1 LLSADASVYLATYFR
16 KRRDELLRQRSI
28 NRKTVSRNIINFEEA
43 EKVVGYLN
51 MFQPDCDFISGV
63 ANAHA
68 EAVQKAYE
76 LDGQPM
82 TQRVIDQEIMLEV
95 EKILMQSIGGVIS
108 REKGRME
115 LLRMRTRRVDSGVSA
130 KLRSLTR
137 HLTKMVKVTQ
147 QQIRNDVTLHMLEM
161 KKQNAIAQ
169 KTEPP
174 VTDDYRFSKHALD
187 EARKSVAEDNAKPHP
202 MVGAAVV
209 KNGKILAVAHRGE
222 APGNHAEFT
231 ALEGKLSDSSI
242 AGATVYTT
250 LEPCTTRSHP
260 KVPCADRLVER
271 RVARVVIGMLDP
283 DERITGR
290 GVQRLR
296 DGDIRID
303 FFPHDLMKEVE
314 ELNREFT
321 RYCKQQVHK
330 PKELLL
336 EVYNFDGTDGP
347 IQVRGRMHSVQ
358 GPKMDLNGL
367 VTIVNP
373 SQIPTKIRPV
383 RLTVDG
389 EDFAIDS
396 FFFREKGKRERLHKI
411 SVLGNDKGHYEL
423 HFMFPD
429 DKFSEM
435 KQGELLLA
443 QDSSDEPIVVAL
455 SFS

>member
-1 LLSADASVYLATYFR
+1 
-16 KRRDELLRQRSI
+16 
-28 NRKTVSRNIINFEEA
+28 
-43 EKVVGYLN
+43 
-51 MFQPDCDFISGV
+51 MP
-63 ANAHA
+63 
-68 EAVQKAYE
+68 
-76 LDGQPM
+76 
-82 TQRVIDQEIMLEV
+82 EV
-95 EKILMQSIGGVIS
+95 DKILMQSVGGVIS

-115 LLRMRTRRVDSGVSA
+115 LLQKRTRQVDSGVSA
-130 KLRSLTR
+130 KLGSLTR
-137 HLTKMVKVTQ
+137 HLTKMVNETQ
-147 QQIRNDVTLHMLEM
+147 QKIRNDVTLHMLEM
-161 KKQNAIAQ
+161 KKQSAGSQ
-169 KTEPP
+169 KTEQP
-174 VTDDYRFSKHALD
+174 VTDDYKFSKLALD
-187 EARKSVAEDNAKPHP
+187 EARKSVAEDGDRPHP
-202 MVGAAVV
+202 MVGAVVV
-209 KNGKILAVAHRGE
+209 KNGEVLGVAHRGE

-231 ALEGKLSDSSI
+231 AHEKKLADSAV

-250 LEPCTTRSHP
+250 LEPCTTRNHP

-314 ELNREFT
+314 ELNRDFT
-321 RYCKQQVHK
+321 RHCKHQVHK
-330 PKELLL
+330 PKEPVPA
-336 EVYNFDGTDGP
+336 VYNFDGADGP
-347 IQVRGRMHSVQ
+347 IKVRGRIHSVH
-358 GPKMDLNGL
+358 GPKMDLYGL

-389 EDFAIDS
+389 QEFALDS
-396 FFFREKGKRERLHKI
+396 FFFREKDKRERFQKI

-435 KQGELLLA
+435 KQGELWLA
-443 QDSSDEPIVVAL
+443 KDGNDEPIVVEL

>member
-1 LLSADASVYLATYFR
+1 MLNGDASVYLATHFR
-16 KRRDELLRQRSI
+16 KRRDELLKQRDI
-28 NRKTVSRNIINFEEA
+28 NRQTVSRNIIHFEDA

-51 MFQPDCDFISGV
+51 MFQPDCDFISGL
-63 ANAHA
+63 AHAHA

-76 LDGQPM
+76 LDGQLM
-82 TQRVIDQEIMLEV
+82 TQHVIDQEIMPEV
-95 EKILMQSIGGVIS
+95 DRILMESVGGVIS

-115 LLRMRTRRVDSGVSA
+115 LLQKRTRRVDSGVSA
-130 KLRSLTR
+130 KLGSLTR
-137 HLTKMVKVTQ
+137 HLTKMVKETQ

-161 KKQNAIAQ
+161 KKQSASSR
-169 KTEPP
+169 KTESS
-174 VTDDYRFSKHALD
+174 VTDDYRFSKVALD
-187 EARKSVAEDNAKPHP
+187 EARKSVAEDDAKPHP
-202 MVGAAVV
+202 MVGAVVV
-209 KNGKILAVAHRGE
+209 KNGAVLAVAHRGE

-231 ALEGKLSDSSI
+231 ALEKKLSDSAV

-250 LEPCTTRSHP
+250 LEPCTTRNHP

-314 ELNREFT
+314 ELNRDFT
-321 RYCKQQVHK
+321 RHCKQQVHK
-330 PKELLL
+330 PKEPLPV
-336 EVYNFDGTDGP
+336 VYNFDGADGP
-347 IQVRGRMHSVQ
+347 VKVRGRMHSVH
-358 GPKMDLNGL
+358 GPKMDLYGL

-373 SQIPTKIRPV
+373 SLTPTKIRPV
-383 RLTVDG
+383 RLVVDG
-389 EDFAIDS
+389 QEFPLDS
-396 FFFREKGKRERLHKI
+396 FFFREKDKRERFQKI

-423 HFMFPD
+423 HFLFPD

-435 KQGELLLA
+435 KQGELWLA
-443 QDSSDEPIVVAL
+443 KDGNDEPIRVEL